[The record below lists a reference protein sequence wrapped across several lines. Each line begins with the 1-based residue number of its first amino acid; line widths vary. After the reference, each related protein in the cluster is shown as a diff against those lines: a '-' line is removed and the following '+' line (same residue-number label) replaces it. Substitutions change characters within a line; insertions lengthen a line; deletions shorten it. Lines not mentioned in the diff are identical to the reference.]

1 MWLNMSSSDHHY
13 TPSMAYRSTPMC
25 IAQPAVY
32 IRTCVRKGTS
42 ATSTSPCT
50 RTNRRLQFTDTE
62 ANLGLRCYK
71 KTSQSDLF
79 A

>member
-13 TPSMAYRSTPMC
+13 TPSMAYSSTPMC

-32 IRTCVRKGTS
+32 IRMCIRKGTS

-50 RTNRRLQFTDTE
+50 RTNGRLQFTDTE
-62 ANLGLRCYK
+62 ACFL
-71 KTSQSDLF
+71 SQSRAEMLQEDKPK
-79 A
+79 